1 MVEMHET
8 IEIDEDKVKD
18 IRNVEPK
25 VVTADQTHEQLID
38 LLAKEMNKLLNGVT
52 SDPDADA
59 EDGEELLEIPFN
71 IYKQLTPF
79 RGSEDDPSPFPYCTI
94 KFDSSRID
102 DVNQREE
109 VNILMDFGIYYDK
122 EDRQYQHIFFHIFNL
137 VRHRFIADN
146 FLDNYRCEPQMTF
159 ALSPED
165 EVTYPHYFAG
175 IGMKWMIPGIG
186 READFW
192 S

>member
-1 MVEMHET
+1 MVDMTET
-8 IEIDEDKVKD
+8 IEIDESKVEE
-18 IRNVEPK
+18 IRSVKPK
-25 VVTADQTHEQLID
+25 ITTADQTHEQLID
-38 LLAKEMNKLLNGVT
+38 LLAKEMEKLLDGVLSNED
-52 SDPDADA
+52 SD
-59 EDGEELLEIPFN
+59 EEEKVPFK

-79 RGSEDDPSPFPYCTI
+79 RGSEEDESPFPYCTI
-94 KFDSSRID
+94 KFDQSKIS
-102 DVNQREE
+102 DVDQREE
-109 VNILMDFGIYYDK
+109 VDILMDFGIYYDK

-137 VRHRFIADN
+137 VRQRFLANN
-146 FLDNYRCEPQMTF
+146 FLDNYRCEPEMTF

-175 IGMKWMIPGIG
+175 IGMKWMIPGIS